1 MCKVLKSFFFFFF
14 VKLKKKDKDIRRKK
28 KETYM
33 SGLVGCLFLF
43 SATPIENTE
52 NVPRTMISE
61 HCMSRPEWEMPFYFS
76 LTYNYGENSN
86 FKILNKI
93 IKRKEKDMNERTNE
107 WMNRGTYSLQEET
120 QLDKK
125 NPGLEIL
132 LLGWHFCLFFLFLQL
147 SIITLALHHL
157 ILSSPLPINLCYQL

>member
-14 VKLKKKDKDIRRKK
+14 KLKKKRQRYKK
-28 KETYM
+28 KEERNIYEW
-33 SGLVGCLFLF
+33 SCWVVCCLFLF
-43 SATPIENTE
+43 SATPIGNTE
-52 NVPRTMISE
+52 NAPRTMISE

-93 IKRKEKDMNERTNE
+93 IKRKEKDMNE
-107 WMNRGTYSLQEET
+107 WMSRGTYSLQEET

-125 NPGLEIL
+125 ESRVRDFAVGLA
-132 LLGWHFCLFFLFLQL
+132 FLFFLSFF
-147 SIITLALHHL
+147 TT
-157 ILSSPLPINLCYQL
+157 

>member
-1 MCKVLKSFFFFFF
+1 MCKVLKSFFF
-14 VKLKKKDKDIRRKK
+14 LNWKKKWQRYKK
-28 KETYM
+28 KEEERYIYEW
-33 SGLVGCLFLF
+33 SCWVVCCLFLF

-52 NVPRTMISE
+52 NAPRTMISE
-61 HCMSRPEWEMPFYFS
+61 HCMSRPELEMPFYFS
-76 LTYNYGENSN
+76 LTVTYNYGENSN

-93 IKRKEKDMNERTNE
+93 IKRKEKDMNE

-132 LLGWHFCLFFLFLQL
+132 LLGWHFCFFFLFF
-147 SIITLALHHL
+147 TT
-157 ILSSPLPINLCYQL
+157 

>member
-1 MCKVLKSFFFFFF
+1 M
-14 VKLKKKDKDIRRKK
+14 KKKNDKDIRRKK

-33 SGLVGCLFLF
+33 SGLVGLFVACCLFLF
-43 SATPIENTE
+43 SATPIGNTE
-52 NVPRTMISE
+52 NAPRTMISE

-93 IKRKEKDMNERTNE
+93 IKRKEKDMNE
-107 WMNRGTYSLQEET
+107 WMSRGTYSLQEET

-125 NPGLEIL
+125 ESRVRDFAVGLA
-132 LLGWHFCLFFLFLQL
+132 FLFFLSFF
-147 SIITLALHHL
+147 TT
-157 ILSSPLPINLCYQL
+157 